1 MKRVLVLGLG
11 WVGRAL
17 YEIIIECKRFKV
29 YGYDVDASRTVHRLS
44 EIPRPINVLHICYP
58 YRGKDD
64 FIESTVNYIRMFS
77 PDIVIVNSTVVPGT
91 IFEVYRRTGVDIVH
105 VPVRGVHKRM
115 KCHLRFWTL
124 FVGPINV
131 RASLKAKE
139 YLESLGFR
147 VKIVKSPLETEL
159 AKLFETVYRA
169 LMITFWQEMHRVA
182 KKFGADISVIAEFI
196 ADTHRVL
203 GDRPIYYPDVIKGSC
218 LIPNTILLKECYP
231 ESKFLEA
238 ILESNKLR
246 EKEVKDP
253 EIKKDIGKVKKL
265 WEQHIPKW
273 YYE

>member
-11 WVGRAL
+11 CVGRAL
-17 YEIIIECKRFKV
+17 YEVIAECRRFNV
-29 YGYDVDASRTVHRLS
+29 YGYDVDVSKTVHRLS
-44 EIPRPINVLHICYP
+44 EIPKPIDILHICYP
-58 YRGKDD
+58 YVRREE
-64 FIESTVNYIRMFS
+64 FISSAIDYIKMFKPS
-77 PDIVIVNSTVVPGT
+77 LVVINSTIAPGT
-91 IFEVYRRTGVDIVH
+91 TFEVYKRTNVDVVH
-105 VPVRGVHKRM
+105 VPIRGVHRRM
-115 KCHLRFWTL
+115 KDHLRFWTL
-124 FVGPINV
+124 FVGPVNE
-131 RASLKAKE
+131 RAGLKAKE

-147 VKIVKSPLETEL
+147 VKVVRSSLETEL

-169 LMITFWQEMHRVA
+169 LMITFWQEMHRIA
-182 KKFGADISVIAEFI
+182 RRFGADIGVVAEFI